1 MRLALAAVA
10 ASAGLIVFTASALPG
25 PSGSSGQ
32 PPGANP
38 GIHAALALPPEPKP
52 AHPGHELCIHYD
64 LLPVTYFVDDY
75 FDPLSNHYHGWRPPA
90 GPPFYVQCE

>member
-10 ASAGLIVFTASALPG
+10 ASAGLIVLTASALPG

-32 PPGANP
+32 PQVADL
-38 GIHAALALPPEPKP
+38 GIRPALALPSEPEP
-52 AHPGHELCIHYD
+52 AHPGHELCIHYE
-64 LLPVTYFVDDY
+64 LLPVTYFSDDY
-75 FDPLSNHYHGWRPPA
+75 FDPLGNHYHGWRPPA